1 MNIAINSKYIA
12 EPDDQIIGYVGE
24 TESRTITITGYQ
36 TEGADLYKLRLEYDD
51 GVAYDID
58 ITSGTYVV
66 QASILRKAGLIKAQ
80 ILAVKVTDGNYE
92 YVKKSQVFWLKICES
107 LDGKVNVIPTF
118 EQSQEMLEKVLSI
131 GQNKTDI
138 STVKTDIQNLQNQ
151 DNVLS
156 SRIDNLSTLTE
167 GSTTADAELLDIRVK
182 ADGTT
187 ATSAGNA
194 VREQFSEL
202 KSDLSNI
209 KSDLVN
215 FVDPRKT
222 KLLNLIDPK
231 NIAYNKNL
239 YYVVGESTPHSLYD
253 DEGTSV
259 SLNLIRVKKGDILYC
274 GDNLSLHRFSLFVYN
289 DALKLQEKVDQKE
302 IYTVSQDGFAM
313 INIWGCSN
321 LSDLENY
328 KTYLNVNKCFG
339 YHEYGKTENDLT
351 LDEYKNYVEIPIEI
365 QNGYYIENTFYEN
378 EYYTSSKISCN
389 PKEMF
394 LVDCYL
400 LGVSQMSV
408 AIFLDANES
417 VIGKTEVINL
427 DTHIY
432 WYPVETPNKCRYII
446 VNNRKDKGVRLR
458 VKKFLPRTGTNFSNL
473 KGGFTG
479 DSICYGLAYE
489 GGYAKVLS
497 EKYGLRY
504 NNIGVSGG
512 HIAED
517 RKDVFIISNSIGSLD
532 SDIDFLIM
540 EGGINDYS
548 NYVTVG
554 ELTNGY
560 SDEINPK
567 TFFGGLEKLFR
578 DAVARFPFIPKAF
591 LIVHKVNDSC
601 IKTDD
606 IHRTEYPSGEIITFD
621 FFVDCIYKAARKYG
635 IKIIDVNN
643 NSAFD
648 TYNSTLK
655 SIYTGNDGDGLHP
668 NRDGY
673 EKFYVPLLKEWIQSI
688 VID

>member
-1 MNIAINSKYIA
+1 M
-12 EPDDQIIGYVGE
+12 
-24 TESRTITITGYQ
+24 
-36 TEGADLYKLRLEYDD
+36 
-51 GVAYDID
+51 
-58 ITSGTYVV
+58 
-66 QASILRKAGLIKAQ
+66 
-80 ILAVKVTDGNYE
+80 
-92 YVKKSQVFWLKICES
+92 
-107 LDGKVNVIPTF
+107 
-118 EQSQEMLEKVLSI
+118 
-131 GQNKTDI
+131 
-138 STVKTDIQNLQNQ
+138 
-151 DNVLS
+151 
-156 SRIDNLSTLTE
+156 
-167 GSTTADAELLDIRVK
+167 
-182 ADGTT
+182 
-187 ATSAGNA
+187 
-194 VREQFSEL
+194 
-202 KSDLSNI
+202 
-209 KSDLVN
+209 
-215 FVDPRKT
+215 
-222 KLLNLIDPK
+222 
-231 NIAYNKNL
+231 
-239 YYVVGESTPHSLYD
+239 
-253 DEGTSV
+253 
-259 SLNLIRVKKGDILYC
+259 NLIRVKKGDILYC
-274 GDNLSLHRFSLFVYN
+274 GDNLSPNRFSLFVYN

-313 INIWGCSN
+313 ISIWGCSN

-328 KTYLNVNKCFG
+328 KTYLNVNKRFG
-339 YHEYGKTENDLT
+339 YYEYGKTENDLT

-365 QNGYYIENTFYEN
+365 QNGYYSENTFYEN
-378 EYYTSSKISCN
+378 EYYTSAKIPCN

-400 LGVSQMSV
+400 LGVSQMSA

-417 VIGKTEVINL
+417 VIGKTEIINL

-446 VNNRKDKGVRLR
+446 VNNRKDKGVRLK
-458 VKKFLPRTGTNFSNL
+458 VKKCLPRTGTNFSNL

-489 GGYAKVLS
+489 GGYAKVLG

-517 RKDVFIISNSIGSLD
+517 RKDVFIISNSIESLD

-548 NYVTVG
+548 NYVPVG

-673 EKFYVPLLKEWIQSI
+673 EKFYVPLLKEWIQNI